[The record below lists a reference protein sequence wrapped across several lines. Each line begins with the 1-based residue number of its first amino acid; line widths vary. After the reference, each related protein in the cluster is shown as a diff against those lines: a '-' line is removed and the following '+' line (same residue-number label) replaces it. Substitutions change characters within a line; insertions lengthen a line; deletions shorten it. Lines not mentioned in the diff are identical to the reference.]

1 MGGPDFTVPEV
12 TLIIRP
18 QRASRIAGTT
28 ARAQK
33 KAPVMLTSIA
43 LFHSSTGSSQNG
55 AMVIRENT
63 AALLISTSIR
73 PKAESAASAIAP
85 AAVSFATS
93 VSMPSARPPPVS
105 ISAWTLAA
113 LSPFMSATTGIAP
126 CAAKWC
132 AKPRPIPWPPPVI
145 TTTRFFRLSYDALLS
160 TTISIPFPIPDSA
173 LPARLPELPR

>member
-18 QRASRIAGTT
+18 QPASRMAGTT

-55 AMVIRENT
+55 AMVMREKT
-63 AALLISTSIR
+63 AALLIRMSIR
-73 PKAESAASAIAP
+73 PNAESAAPAIAP
-85 AAVSFATS
+85 AAASSATS

-105 ISAWTLAA
+105 ISASTAAA
-113 LSPFMSATTGIAP
+113 LAPFMSATTGIAP
-126 CAAKWC
+126 WAAK
-132 AKPRPIPWPPPVI
+132 
-145 TTTRFFRLSYDALLS
+145 
-160 TTISIPFPIPDSA
+160 
-173 LPARLPELPR
+173 